1 MEDLK
6 NFIKHRI
13 LIFDYGEYGG
23 IHQDIPLSTLYNLR
37 LHVENA
43 IVEQQRKQ
51 QANTTTC

>member
-13 LIFDYGEYGG
+13 LIFDYG
-23 IHQDIPLSTLYNLR
+23 DIPLSTLYNLR

-43 IVEQQRKQ
+43 IVEQERKQ